1 MEHNDIDTCIEEWET
16 LSNEYRALEVCGEAL
31 GGYLRVSFAWV
42 RFFLGGEGSTREGLV
57 WVALIFFVFVLC
69 LVCLSGVACVGVLVC
84 VYLVLFGFAY
94 YSGFVLLFCCLLFV
108 VFLRLLFA
116 VFRVCLFLFFLF
128 GYSLFVFVSCSRYS
142 LFINVPVNRVPCLPC
157 LS

>member
-84 VYLVLFGFAY
+84 VYFILFGFAY
-94 YSGFVLLFCCLLFV
+94 LLWLCSFVLLFVVCRVFALFV
-108 VFLRLLFA
+108 VCCFA
-116 VFRVCLFLFFLF
+116 FAFFFFFSLAILCLFSF
-128 GYSLFVFVSCSRYS
+128 
-142 LFINVPVNRVPCLPC
+142 PVHVIPC
-157 LS
+157 LSMSR